1 MKEMLLLLLLL
12 LLLQCL
18 NAMRYV
24 LYSLQAR
31 LYIYMFER
39 FFHPSDLT
47 RQ

>member
-31 LYIYMFER
+31 LYICLNDFSIHR
-39 FFHPSDLT
+39 I
-47 RQ
+47 